1 MTSKELDQIKSYS
14 KLIVYELHKAIF
26 DEAVFDKLK
35 ATLRLAEELEL
46 YVDGMALKKSKQL
59 NENMSNVVQFRRNAS

>member
-1 MTSKELDQIKSYS
+1 MTNKELDQIKSYS

-35 ATLRLAEELEL
+35 ATLHLAEELEL
-46 YVDGMALKKSKQL
+46 LVDGMALKFSDPVIEPPT
-59 NENMSNVVQFRRNAS
+59 NIVQFQRNAR